1 LETGLHRNPA
11 ALPLLF
17 LLSPAKDN
25 LMRTLS
31 FVPALLLLLAVAS
44 PLPLRAQFQQPTAEE
59 LKMTDDPA
67 HPGAAAVYL
76 FREDKTDDSI
86 HFHSEYDRI
95 KVLKDA
101 GKELA
106 TIHLGYLKGN
116 TTIEAIRGR
125 TIHADG
131 SIVPLDVKPEN
142 LLHAKEGDIEI
153 KETVFNMPSVE
164 VGSIL
169 EYYYQV
175 RYDSNHFSV
184 PHWEIQTYYP
194 VRKERY
200 FFQPLRYLVGNALMW
215 YVKLPAGKSVAPD
228 ALERFTVELADV
240 PPLPREEWAPP
251 AESLR
256 YQVLFY
262 LTDATTGAVFW
273 TDQAKSWLGEVEEF
287 TKPTNA
293 IKQAAAGL
301 VTPADSEIDKARKL
315 YAAVQALDNTDFS
328 RKKSETERKD
338 LKLKSLKR
346 AEDVWTQKS
355 GDRNDIALLYLAFL
369 RAAGLTA
376 YPMKVV
382 NRQEGIFNQNY
393 LDFSQLSDVVIILS
407 TGGQEIVL
415 DPGQKMCPFQT
426 LSWRH
431 SGAGGVRKTEKGN
444 GPWVTPFTLF
454 SDNTITRRGDLT
466 ISPGGEMTAKIHLSF
481 TGQEALYWRQQA
493 LRVDETELKHSFEE
507 WMTHQLPTGVEVHL
521 TRFANLGDPASD
533 LEAYATASGSL
544 GAATSKRL
552 MLPAAFFANAEE
564 HTFVEQSDRKL
575 DVDMHYA
582 EQYKD
587 GVLYHLPA
595 GFSVEALPPT
605 ASPAW
610 PGNAVMR
617 LQSKTSAT
625 GSDVLVNRALAR
637 AFTLLDAGDYGK
649 LRDFYQKVAAADQQQ
664 LVLSRAPVAKGN

>member
-1 LETGLHRNPA
+1 MRIPVFVTN
-11 ALPLLF
+11 ALML
-17 LLSPAKDN
+17 
-25 LMRTLS
+25 
-31 FVPALLLLLAVAS
+31 VAIAS
-44 PLPLRAQFQQPTAEE
+44 SSLLRAQFQQPTPEE

-76 FREDKTDDSI
+76 FREVKTDDSI
-86 HFHSEYDRI
+86 HFHSEYARI
-95 KVLKDA
+95 KVLQEA

-106 TIHLGYLKGN
+106 TVHLGYLKGAIS
-116 TTIEAIRGR
+116 IEAIRGR

-131 SIVPLDVKPEN
+131 TIVPLDVKPES
-142 LLHAKEGDIEI
+142 LLRAKEGDTEV

-169 EYYYQV
+169 EYSYQV
-175 RYDSNHFSV
+175 RYDSFHFSV
-184 PHWEIQTYYP
+184 PNWELQTYYP
-194 VRKERY
+194 VRKERF
-200 FFQPLRYLVGNALMW
+200 FFQPVRYLVGNALMW
-215 YVKLPAGKSVAPD
+215 YVKLPAGKSLAPD
-228 ALERFTVELADV
+228 ASGRFTVELADV
-240 PPLPREEWAPP
+240 PPLPKEEWAPP
-251 AESLR
+251 VESLR

-262 LTDATTGAVFW
+262 LTDATTGAVYW

-287 TKPTNA
+287 AKPTNA
-293 IKQAAAGL
+293 VKQAAAGL
-301 VTPADSEIDKARKL
+301 VAPADSEIDKARKL

-328 RKKSETERKD
+328 RKKSDTERKD
-338 LKLKSLKR
+338 LKLKSVKH

-355 GDRNDIALLYLAFL
+355 GDGNDIALLYLAFL
-369 RAAGLTA
+369 RAAGLNA

-382 NRQEGIFNQNY
+382 NRQKGIFNQNY
-393 LDFSQLSDVVIILS
+393 LDFNQLSDVVIILS

-415 DPGQKMCPFQT
+415 DPGQKMCPFQS
-426 LSWRH
+426 LSWKH
-431 SGAGGVRKTEKGN
+431 SGAGGVRKTDKGN
-444 GPWVTPFTLF
+444 GPWVTPFSLF
-454 SDNTITRRGDLT
+454 SDNTTMRRGDLA
-466 ISPGGEMTAKIHLSF
+466 IGPGGEVTAKLHFSF
-481 TGQEALYWRQQA
+481 TGQEALHWRQEA
-493 LRVDETELKHSFEE
+493 LRVDETGLKHSFEE
-507 WMTHQLPTGVEVHL
+507 WMTHQLPAGVEVHL
-521 TRFANLGDPASD
+521 TRFANLDDPASD
-533 LEAYATASGSL
+533 LDAYATASGSL

-552 MLPAAFFANAEE
+552 MLPAAFFSNAEE

-605 ASPAW
+605 ASPSW

-625 GSDVLVNRALAR
+625 GDVLVNRALAR

-664 LVLSRAPVAKGN
+664 LVLSRTPVAKGN